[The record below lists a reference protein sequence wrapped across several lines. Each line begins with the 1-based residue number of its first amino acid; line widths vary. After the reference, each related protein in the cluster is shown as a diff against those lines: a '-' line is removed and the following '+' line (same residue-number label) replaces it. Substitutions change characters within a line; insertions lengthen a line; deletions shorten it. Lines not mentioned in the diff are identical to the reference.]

1 MRKHKYMDEIDELG
15 NREGVADETP
25 TKGHSTRKLLRMTSI
40 VALSVLCIT
49 GGVLIHQLNHEK
61 NKQHMERTPIN
72 HMIAK
77 KMPLIKKEPIPSF
90 PVPETMTDS
99 PLLPATASEPII
111 SYKPEP
117 VRIIPNETDVSDVT
131 ENRVE
136 NQQIV
141 VSSSAD
147 SGYTMRQALM
157 FKDRF
162 LTGSSCYTDY
172 QALMRIANKTP
183 QMKEVL
189 NNLSPYCLRLI
200 PANESVKNAFLKN
213 KRQALVAMYQ
223 AKSPL
228 WLSYLKTVLVYLVE
242 IRKLNPT
249 TSRPKD
255 LLYKV
260 QNEIYQNNITQAD
273 KLAKQLP
280 IHMQRA
286 LPDFFREAE
295 IYLRAEESLN
305 KLILSFG
312 KEGK

>member
-1 MRKHKYMDEIDELG
+1 
-15 NREGVADETP
+15 
-25 TKGHSTRKLLRMTSI
+25 
-40 VALSVLCIT
+40 
-49 GGVLIHQLNHEK
+49 
-61 NKQHMERTPIN
+61 
-72 HMIAK
+72 
-77 KMPLIKKEPIPSF
+77 
-90 PVPETMTDS
+90 
-99 PLLPATASEPII
+99 
-111 SYKPEP
+111 
-117 VRIIPNETDVSDVT
+117 
-131 ENRVE
+131 
-136 NQQIV
+136 
-141 VSSSAD
+141 
-147 SGYTMRQALM
+147 
-157 FKDRF
+157 
-162 LTGSSCYTDY
+162 SSCYADY
-172 QALMRIANKTP
+172 QELMRIADKTP

-189 NNLSPYCLRLI
+189 NNLSPYCMRLI
-200 PANESVKNAFLKN
+200 PANVAVKNAFLKN

-260 QNEIYQNNITQAD
+260 QNEIYQNNIIQAD

-280 IHMQRA
+280 MHMQRA

-305 KLILSFG
+305 KLILSFE

>member
-15 NREGVADETP
+15 NRDGVADETP

-40 VALSVLCIT
+40 VVLSVLCLT

-61 NKQHMERTPIN
+61 NKHHMKRTPIN

-77 KMPLIKKEPIPSF
+77 KMPLIKKEPTPAY
-90 PVPETMTDS
+90 PVPATIADS
-99 PLLPATASEPII
+99 SLLSTTVSAPIV
-111 SYKPEP
+111 SHEPEP
-117 VRIIPNETDVSDVT
+117 ARIIPNETNVSDVK
-131 ENRVE
+131 EYSSE
-136 NQQIV
+136 NQQV
-141 VSSSAD
+141 NSFSNSD
-147 SGYTMRQALM
+147 YSMQQALKL
-157 FKDRF
+157 KDRF
-162 LTGSSCYTDY
+162 LMGSSCYADY
-172 QALMRIANKTP
+172 QELMRIADKTP

-189 NNLSPYCLRLI
+189 NNLSPYCMRLI
-200 PANESVKNAFLKN
+200 PANVAVKNAFLKN

-260 QNEIYQNNITQAD
+260 QNEIYQNNIIQAD

-280 IHMQRA
+280 MHMQRA

-305 KLILSFG
+305 KLILSFE